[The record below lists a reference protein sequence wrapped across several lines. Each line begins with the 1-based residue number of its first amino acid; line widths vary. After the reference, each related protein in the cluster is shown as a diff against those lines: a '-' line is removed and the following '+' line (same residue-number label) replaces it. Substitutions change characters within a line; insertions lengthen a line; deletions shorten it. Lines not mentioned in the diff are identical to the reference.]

1 MSQDFEVIE
10 ADPKDLDGISRLLR
24 QRSMQPDDG
33 LWKQYC
39 ATMSE
44 SESGIGLN
52 SAFRRETS
60 FVVIDK
66 IGIIRGFGVTRQRRH
81 PNYPRLLDVPVLAV
95 EKGPNENEIAR
106 ALFDHLLHIA
116 ERRQFDAL
124 RFGRGAPS
132 CWKERTAADS
142 ELGITGTIMPLDIN
156 RHRDSG
162 SPQPSS
168 NSSPTR
174 QRFGD
179 RSYDQSKSYSTDA
192 GCFRRSRSRFSA

>member
-1 MSQDFEVIE
+1 MSQDFKVIE

-24 QRSMQPDDG
+24 QRSMQPDDE

-44 SESGIGLN
+44 SASGTVPN

-66 IGIIRGFGVTRQRRH
+66 IGIVRGFGVARSRRH

-106 ALFDHLLHIA
+106 ALFDQLLHVA
-116 ERRQFDAL
+116 ERGQFDAL
-124 RFGRGAPS
+124 RFGRGTPS
-132 CWKERTAADS
+132 SWEQRTVADS
-142 ELGITGTIMPLDIN
+142 ELGVTGTIMPLNNN
-156 RHRDSG
+156 RLADSDL
-162 SPQPSS
+162 PLPSS
-168 NSSPTR
+168 NSSLMR

-179 RSYDQSKSYSTDA
+179 RSYDRSKLYRTDA
-192 GCFRRSRSRFSA
+192 GCSPRSHSMLSA